1 MEAEQPKRY
10 EIHYTPGLNQDIF
23 GAKINNTALRSY
35 LNLSNDQLG
44 GIALGL
50 TLLSETHFMGL
61 EILDSNGNNVL
72 RNIDIARDIEYQFP
86 GSHQLKWMAPINNPM
101 PVNMLKV
108 HGIIG
113 NKKYV
118 LVVHHPIDNAYYGW
132 YFDNLEFLQG
142 VLTACQWKNQ
152 TYQNCR
158 EHFKLYDLGTERE
171 LDF

>member
-10 EIHYTPGLNQDIF
+10 EIHYTPGLNRDIF

-44 GIALGL
+44 GIAFGL
-50 TLLSETHFMGL
+50 TFFDEEPFTNI
-61 EILDSNGNNVL
+61 EIISPDGTSVL
-72 RNIDIARDIEYQFP
+72 KNIDTNRDIQHQFP
-86 GSHQLKWMAPINNPM
+86 GSHQLKWMNLTPLPID
-101 PVNMLKV
+101 MLKMY
-108 HGIIG
+108 GIVG
-113 NKKYV
+113 NKRYV
-118 LVVHHPIDNAYYGW
+118 LVVKHPIDMVFVGW